1 MFKKRWKWARDLSF
15 CPTAAAIPLQSPRTV
30 ALTYGS
36 CSPRLSLR
44 TWRPTWLG
52 AVGPPRAW
60 PGVSEPPGRC
70 SLRRP
75 LSPAVSGARHVREG
89 AGRARAR
96 LGEVRRVARE
106 TAGWEFW
113 PPSIH
118 AGLSTGPSEPGAFQ
132 PPRKPVI
139 VDERRSQAEER
150 RWGEPRWRGARVR
163 GRGIWAREP
172 ADSRRSILSSVLR
185 VVFRVGVGIA
195 WDRPEALSSGY
206 VSHILFIPVSV
217 QNSSFSPSS
226 LHPAWKSSGP
236 NSTCFSLKFLA
247 QWYSSQLH

>member
-163 GRGIWAREP
+163 GRGNMGARACGLP
-172 ADSRRSILSSVLR
+172 AQHPLFGSSRCLQSWSWDCLGPTGSAVLWLC
-185 VVFRVGVGIA
+185 VPHLI
-195 WDRPEALSSGY
+195 Y
-206 VSHILFIPVSV
+206 
-217 QNSSFSPSS
+217 
-226 LHPAWKSSGP
+226 
-236 NSTCFSLKFLA
+236 TCFRSEF
-247 QWYSSQLH
+247 QLFSIKPPPCVEIKWSKLNVF